1 MPAERVCLGQE
12 NNAVVPP
19 VTFWTLYGCVA
30 NNSEI

>member
-1 MPAERVCLGQE
+1 MPAQRMGPGQE

-19 VTFWTLYGCVA
+19 VTFLTLYGCVA